1 VFGAAAADF
10 SSKGKPYMAS
20 VKKGFLAASREWA
33 RHLRPY
39 WRRQFWKQERR
50 GGRKEARKQLGDS
63 NSDASA
69 VVAATTASDAGCSSS
84 DSGSSGGGD
93 C

>member
-1 VFGAAAADF
+1 
-10 SSKGKPYMAS
+10 MAS
-20 VKKGFLAASREWA
+20 IKKGFLAASKEWA

-50 GGRKEARKQLGDS
+50 ADRKEARKQLGDT
-63 NSDASA
+63 NSDGSAA
-69 VVAATTASDAGCSSS
+69 VVATTMASDGGCSSS